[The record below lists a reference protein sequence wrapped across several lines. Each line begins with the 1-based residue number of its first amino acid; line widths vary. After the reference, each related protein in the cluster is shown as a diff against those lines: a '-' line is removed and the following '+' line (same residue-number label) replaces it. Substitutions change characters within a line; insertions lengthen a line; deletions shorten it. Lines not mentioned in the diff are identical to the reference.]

1 MALVCTFKGLEGL
14 SKEGKVF
21 NGLDLDG
28 KKRYNRMWKDGIFV
42 LIDDWKF
49 RAQKIDS
56 GWRGNTMA
64 KMMMTVEMVMLY
76 LAWIQDS
83 YQKC

>member
-28 KKRYNRMWKDGIFV
+28 KKRYNRM
-42 LIDDWKF
+42 
-49 RAQKIDS
+49 
-56 GWRGNTMA
+56 
-64 KMMMTVEMVMLY
+64 
-76 LAWIQDS
+76 
-83 YQKC
+83 